1 MLAFFIHEMFYLRQG
16 QEEFQQSNNRH
27 ESLTLTYVR
36 NVNLYLWY
44 IGIQG
49 MKSLHKTDVTT
60 END

>member
-1 MLAFFIHEMFYLRQG
+1 MFYLRQG

-27 ESLTLTYVR
+27 ESLTLAYVR

-49 MKSLHKTDVTT
+49 ISLHKTDVVTT